1 MKILDY
7 NVPPAGSR
15 KQTPYGT
22 MKIEHAGRT
31 KTVPFGST
39 DGLDRNFVTFLRRRY
54 YFRNV
59 GTLRDPKFEFDG
71 NQECET
77 CENTTQ

>member
-1 MKILDY
+1 MRCMKILDY
-7 NVPPAGSR
+7 NVPPTGSG

-22 MKIEHAGRT
+22 MKIEHAGKT

-39 DGLDRNFVTFLRRRY
+39 DGLGRNFVTFLRRRY

-59 GTLRDPKFEFDG
+59 GTLQDPKFEFDG
-71 NQECET
+71 NQG
-77 CENTTQ
+77 